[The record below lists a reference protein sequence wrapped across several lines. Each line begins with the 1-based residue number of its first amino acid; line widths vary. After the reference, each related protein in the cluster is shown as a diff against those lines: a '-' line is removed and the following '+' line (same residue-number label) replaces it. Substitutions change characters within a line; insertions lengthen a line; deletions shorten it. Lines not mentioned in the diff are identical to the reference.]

1 VFLEAIAEGM
11 TVGEAVERAGVSR
24 TAVYNFRNRRAGRAF
39 NLAWEAAG
47 RRARRPL
54 ADHLHDRLLKG
65 QTDTER
71 EAEDD

>member
-1 VFLEAIAEGM
+1 MFLEAIAEGM